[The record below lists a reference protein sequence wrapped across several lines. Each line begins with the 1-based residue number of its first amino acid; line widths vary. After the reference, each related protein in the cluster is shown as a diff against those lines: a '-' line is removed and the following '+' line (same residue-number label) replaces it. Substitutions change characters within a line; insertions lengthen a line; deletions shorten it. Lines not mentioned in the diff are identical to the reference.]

1 MSKGSCIASCPANPV
16 DVPAGCSLTA
26 GIVTCPYIYTGAE
39 VTLTLP
45 SFANDVSATL
55 NGAHGGGISDS
66 GTAVMIGGLG
76 CVVEGAISGQAG
88 NTIYLSVGS
97 NGWAGGSG
105 YAYMKVT
112 FGNGRWGG

>member
-1 MSKGSCIASCPANPV
+1 MFLGRPPV
-16 DVPAGCSLTA
+16 LWLTH
-26 GIVTCPYIYTGAE
+26 TME
-39 VTLTLP
+39 KR
-45 SFANDVSATL
+45 
-55 NGAHGGGISDS
+55 GISDS

-112 FGNGRWGG
+112 FGNGRYVGLIAS